1 MAHRGQTLE
10 NPASGERITFR
21 QTSANTGGELLAIDL
36 ELPAKRRVPGG
47 QHIHPKQEE
56 RFEVVEGTMRFRMG
70 RKRVVAGP
78 GEVVVVPPGQ
88 KHDFANV
95 GDDDALVRV
104 EVRPALKMEELF
116 ETAVGLAE
124 QGRTM
129 LGGIPRPLDLA
140 LFTQEFEDEVQGAFP
155 PRWLQRI
162 VLAPLAWLARRAR
175 SPTLCAAAAG
185 SPSMSRRSPAMDG
198 PNRSGNFTAMNDNT
212 RQEPTLVLGG
222 TGKIGRRV
230 VERLTARGLPFA
242 SARAR
247 ASLVS
252 TGRTARPGP
261 PVLEGVGSAYV
272 SHLLDAIP
280 GAAETLGLFAEL
292 AVESGVPRLVLLSG
306 RGEEEAERGE
316 QAVRDSGAE
325 LTVLRSTWF
334 AQNFSE
340 DYWLEQVQSG
350 EVALPAGDTP
360 EPFVD
365 ADDIA
370 DVAVAALTDDRHIGE
385 VYELTGPRLLTFAEA
400 VEEIA
405 RAVGREIRYV
415 PISIEDFAA
424 AAAAQGVPSEFVELL
439 TYIFGEVLDGRN
451 ARWPTACSVPSAAS
465 RGTSATTR
473 ATRPPPASGTRGPL
487 GPVDVFRIQTP
498 KQPHR
503 GRRPTWPAAPQPA
516 SPPTATGK
524 GWTGTRHSMLGIA
537 EPPWTT
543 PRAPTATR
551 TSSWARP

>member
-1 MAHRGQTLE
+1 MAHTGQTLE

-36 ELPAKRRVPGG
+36 ELPANRRVPGG

-104 EVRPALKMEELF
+104 EVRPALKMEQLF

-162 VLAPLAWLARRAR
+162 VLAPLAWLARRR
-175 SPTLCAAAAG
+175 GQPRLGTAAAG
-185 SPSMSRRSPAMDG
+185 GPS
-198 PNRSGNFTAMNDNT
+198 MNDNT

-230 VERLTARGLPFA
+230 VERLTARGLPVRIGSRSGEPRFDWED
-242 SARAR
+242 R
-247 ASLVS
+247 S
-252 TGRTARPGP
+252 TWD

-272 SHLLDAIP
+272 SHYWDAIP
-280 GAAETLGLFAEL
+280 GAAETLGSFAEL

-306 RGEEEAERGE
+306 RGEEEAERAE
-316 QAVRDSGAE
+316 RAVRDSGAE

-340 DYWLEQVQSG
+340 DYWQEQVQSN

-385 VYELTGPRLLTFAEA
+385 LYELTGPRLLTFAEA
-400 VEEIA
+400 VLEIS

-424 AAAAQGVPSEFVELL
+424 AAAEQGVPSEVVEML
-439 TYIFGEVLDGRN
+439 TFIFGEVLDGRN
-451 ARWPTACSVPSAAS
+451 ARLADGVQRALGREPRDFSDYARDAA
-465 RGTSATTR
+465 ATGIWNPR
-473 ATRPPPASGTRGPL
+473 ATR
-487 GPVDVFRIQTP
+487 
-498 KQPHR
+498 
-503 GRRPTWPAAPQPA
+503 AA
-516 SPPTATGK
+516 
-524 GWTGTRHSMLGIA
+524 
-537 EPPWTT
+537 
-543 PRAPTATR
+543 
-551 TSSWARP
+551 